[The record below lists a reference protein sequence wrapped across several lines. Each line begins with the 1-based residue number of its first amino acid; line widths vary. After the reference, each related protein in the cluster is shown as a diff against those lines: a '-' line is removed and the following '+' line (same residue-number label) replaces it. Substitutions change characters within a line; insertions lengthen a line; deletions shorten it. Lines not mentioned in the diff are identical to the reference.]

1 MNSFEELQLV
11 NKQLDELF
19 LTLKSFESFADNMDA
34 QITFRKM
41 KELEER
47 KTEIL
52 VNLYNNETTL
62 Q

>member
-41 KELEER
+41 KELEEL
-47 KTEIL
+47 KSEIL
-52 VNLYNNETTL
+52 VNLYNNKTTL
-62 Q
+62 